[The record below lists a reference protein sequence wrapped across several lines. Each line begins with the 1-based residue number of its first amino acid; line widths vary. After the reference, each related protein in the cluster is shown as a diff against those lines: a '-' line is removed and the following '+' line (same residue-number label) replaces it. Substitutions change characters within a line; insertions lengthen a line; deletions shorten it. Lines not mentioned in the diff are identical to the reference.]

1 MKKNLVRSML
11 LAFAAVSLI
20 AIGTTRLSAQTLKV
34 GVVGTTSDAIFFIA
48 ENNGYFK
55 DEGLSVEFIRFDS
68 AAKMI
73 APLGSG
79 ELDVG
84 GGATSSA
91 LYNAVKRE
99 VNIRIVADKGR
110 TSRGNAF
117 EALLV
122 RRDLYDGG
130 KVRALSD
137 LKGLKI
143 AVNSNGN
150 SEAVILNEALKKGGL
165 TQNDIDPVYLG
176 FPQMPPAFQNKALDG
191 AVSAEPFITY
201 MINEGTASKLV
212 GVDEFLPDF
221 QNAVTLYG
229 GTFIKDKPAAA
240 KSFAR
245 ALVRAI
251 RFYNDALKDGRLAG
265 PTSESVIATLVQ
277 FATLKDAATYRSIIS
292 HGVDPDGVP
301 NVESLRQSWQYF
313 KDTKQI
319 DSSVTVDDVI
329 DLTFVKAAVAD
340 LGPYHKAQ

>member
-1 MKKNLVRSML
+1 
-11 LAFAAVSLI
+11 
-20 AIGTTRLSAQTLKV
+20 
-34 GVVGTTSDAIFFIA
+34 
-48 ENNGYFK
+48 
-55 DEGLSVEFIRFDS
+55 
-68 AAKMI
+68 MI

-319 DSSVTVDDVI
+319 DGSVTVDDVI